1 MRARCG
7 SSTSRTAADIAS
19 GRPDEGRD
27 RGHGRRRT
35 DPRHLDA
42 AGGQVWVG
50 AYNGGALTHIDEAT
64 GEATEVTVDAQPEG
78 MLVTPDAVWVADF
91 LSRSLLRVDPATGEV
106 VATIEVGRE
115 PEGVVEGAG
124 LMRVACAGDGTVVAV
139 GQPRTRSPGRSPS
152 PTGSAT
158 SPRRGRPVVGSPDED
173 LVCRVGVG

>member
-1 MRARCG
+1 MGRRRAGR
-7 SSTSRTAADIAS
+7 RRQS

-35 DPRHLDA
+35 DPRHLGA

-139 GQPRTRSPGRSPS
+139 GHHGRGRPDGRRRRRGPPPRRW
-152 PTGSAT
+152 
-158 SPRRGRPVVGSPDED
+158 RGRPVVGSPDED